1 MSVARKGEVWCSSY
15 VRNWALYVVFPAN
28 RLITISLICTG
39 ENMKLTI
46 KHYGIIL
53 FCLITAYLHLS
64 LYPDFS
70 FVLNGVGYISLLAA
84 YFLPIPFL
92 QERDIHVILWWGL
105 VIYTVTTILL
115 WVIIGDMHFVM
126 GTSSA
131 TGYYAKTAEILLLT
145 CLWADRSKPIQ
156 VE

>member
-1 MSVARKGEVWCSSY
+1 
-15 VRNWALYVVFPAN
+15 
-28 RLITISLICTG
+28 
-39 ENMKLTI
+39 MKLTI

-53 FCLITAYLHLS
+53 FCLITALLHLS

-70 FVLNGVGYISLLAA
+70 FVVNGVGYISLLVA

-92 QERDIHVILWWGL
+92 QDREIHGIIWWGL

-131 TGYYAKTAEILLLT
+131 TGYYAKTAEILLLSF
-145 CLWADRSKPIQ
+145 LWADKPKPKPKQ